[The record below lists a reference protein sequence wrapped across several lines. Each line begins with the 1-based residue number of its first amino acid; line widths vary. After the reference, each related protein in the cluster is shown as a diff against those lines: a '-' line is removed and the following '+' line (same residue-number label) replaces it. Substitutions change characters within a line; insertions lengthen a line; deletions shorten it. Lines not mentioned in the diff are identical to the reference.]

1 MNHRNYLCAVCAD
14 RGWLPIGDEKRQ
26 NRKEI
31 EQIKRDENKRKQ
43 NKPESESLFA
53 THSRAYNIKGRD
65 FLVFCLSVMVGGE
78 YMFFSPVFFRV
89 FVYLSI

>member
-14 RGWLPIGDEKRQ
+14 RGWLPIGDEKRK

-65 FLVFCLSVMVGGE
+65 FFVFCLSVMVGGE
-78 YMFFSPVFFRV
+78 WSVVNMFFSRVFF
-89 FVYLSI
+89 